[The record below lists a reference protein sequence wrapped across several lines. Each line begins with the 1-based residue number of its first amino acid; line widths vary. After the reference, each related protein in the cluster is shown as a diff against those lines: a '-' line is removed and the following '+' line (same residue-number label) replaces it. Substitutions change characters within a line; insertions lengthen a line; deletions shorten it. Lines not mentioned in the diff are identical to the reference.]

1 MTGEIRVEGDISR
14 LMALQQSAGAMLA
27 PTPEHLAFIGE
38 LRELT
43 R

>member
-1 MTGEIRVEGDISR
+1 LMEI
-14 LMALQQSAGAMLA
+14 QQSAGAMLA
-27 PTPEHLAFIGE
+27 PTPEQLAFIGE